1 MCLSAYFSL
10 WRRALHPIEEQ
21 EGNQKEHEL
30 MPTIIQRFSELGTVI
45 ESQKR
50 HIDRWKQKELD
61 LAICEAQQNLDLI
74 RDLGAVRVLSS

>member
-1 MCLSAYFSL
+1 M
-10 WRRALHPIEEQ
+10 EEQ
-21 EGNQKEHEL
+21 EGNQQEHHL

-74 RDLGAVRVLSS
+74 RDLGAVRISHSTFTCSIQYA

>member
-1 MCLSAYFSL
+1 MWLRL
-10 WRRALHPIEEQ
+10 LEEQ
-21 EGNQKEHEL
+21 EGNQHEHHL

-61 LAICEAQQNLDLI
+61 LAIVEWQQNLDLI
-74 RDLGAVRVLSS
+74 RDLSAVCWASVPYQPVAFG